1 METLHPE
8 GESPSKVKSDS
19 ASGSVAADEDL
30 EYTDCPVDGC
40 GEILPRGEMDFH
52 LELHAEEA
60 GGDSPATC
68 PDSEPVAVADP
79 GPSLSGGSSSRYHHR
94 DRERDRD
101 GDISPRHRHSE
112 RSHRK
117 PSSTPTTQS
126 RAISAWKKLL
136 KMPGSSPS
144 PPPSHSSRRHHGSE
158 PITSSEKQANAKR
171 LGKAQLGRYAHEER
185 MPDWLVAHLQKGG
198 QVKSEGM
205 AEPLQIPLQI
215 SWTNTNSSQV
225 SFPFWPGYLTSVPQ
239 QDMPISVTP
248 AYNTYPN

>member
-8 GESPSKVKSDS
+8 GKSPFKVKSGS

-30 EYTDCPVDGC
+30 EYTECPVDGC
-40 GEILPRGEMDFH
+40 GEILPRGEMDYH

-60 GGDSPATC
+60 AGDSPVIS
-68 PDSEPVAVADP
+68 PDPEPAAVTEP
-79 GPSLSGGSSSRYHHR
+79 GQSLSGGSSSRHHRR

-101 GDISPRHRHSE
+101 GDTSPRHRHSE

-117 PSSTPTTQS
+117 SPPTPTTQS
-126 RAISAWKKLL
+126 RAIAAWKKLL
-136 KMPGSSPS
+136 KMPGSSS
-144 PPPSHSSRRHHGSE
+144 SASPSHSSRRHHSSE
-158 PITSSEKQANAKR
+158 PVTSSEKQANAKR

-205 AEPLQIPLQI
+205 TEL
-215 SWTNTNSSQV
+215 
-225 SFPFWPGYLTSVPQ
+225 
-239 QDMPISVTP
+239 
-248 AYNTYPN
+248 